1 MLAYTRPERVKDWQ
15 GKPSSVKRLKKG
27 CRERSRVVQAGEALS
42 AAGKLG

>member
-15 GKPSSVKRLKKG
+15 GKPSSVKTLKKG
-27 CRERSRVVQAGEALS
+27 SRVVQAGEALS